1 MEKIKGVFSKVG
13 SAVKSHLKVVIAVVA
28 AVIVVILAL
37 NFIGGSEKR
46 ALKKYISALNSYKK
60 DKILK
65 VIDQESACAG
75 ISESEESI
83 EKFEDRKDDVEDDH
97 KDKLEDSVKEAAKAR
112 EKSKVKYSLKKI
124 IYTTSAKENKDIKKV
139 VFKYK
144 VTSKASDD
152 EKDDAEDNDV
162 WKKVKA
168 YNTSSTGYG
177 TAYLYKNK
185 IIYSSL
191 SDGVSSQVSSS
202 SPWNY

>member
-1 MEKIKGVFSKVG
+1 MEKIKGVFSKV
-13 SAVKSHLKVVIAVVA
+13 SSVVKSHLKVVIAVIAV
-28 AVIVVILAL
+28 VIVVILAL

-46 ALKKYISALNSYKK
+46 ALKKYIYALNSYKK

>member
-13 SAVKSHLKVVIAVVA
+13 SAVKSHLKIVIAVVA
-28 AVIVVILAL
+28 VVIVVILAL

-46 ALKKYISALNSYKK
+46 AIKKYISALNSYKK

-65 VIDQESACAG
+65 IIDQEAACAG

-97 KDKLEDSVKEAAKAR
+97 KDSLEDSVKEAAKAR

-152 EKDDAEDNDV
+152 EKDDAEDNDI

-202 SPWNY
+202 SLWDY

>member
-13 SAVKSHLKVVIAVVA
+13 SAVKSHLKIVIAVVA
-28 AVIVVILAL
+28 VVIVVILAL

-46 ALKKYISALNSYKK
+46 AIKKYISALNSYKK

-65 VIDQESACAG
+65 VIDQEAACAG

-97 KDKLEDSVKEAAKAR
+97 KDNLEDSVKEAAKAR

-152 EKDDAEDNDV
+152 EKDDAEDNDI

-202 SPWNY
+202 SLWDY